1 MEWGLGD
8 EVWQTQL
15 TVVHSMPHV
24 FALSQGKI
32 AIVSKRRALLEAQAW
47 ERRLPMLADRLD
59 PHLVCSFAAPGK
71 PEARKELWAEP
82 GTQVYLCSPG
92 TLFNDVRKG
101 VGSGGEREK
110 G

>member
-1 MEWGLGD
+1 
-8 EVWQTQL
+8 
-15 TVVHSMPHV
+15 MPHL
-24 FALSQGKI
+24 FTFSQGKI
-32 AIVSKRRALLEAQAW
+32 AIVSKCRALLEAQAW

-59 PHLVCSFAAPGK
+59 PHLVASFAAPGK

-101 VGSGGEREK
+101 MEGGERGRRCTSTRSRAESLHNLADF
-110 G
+110 